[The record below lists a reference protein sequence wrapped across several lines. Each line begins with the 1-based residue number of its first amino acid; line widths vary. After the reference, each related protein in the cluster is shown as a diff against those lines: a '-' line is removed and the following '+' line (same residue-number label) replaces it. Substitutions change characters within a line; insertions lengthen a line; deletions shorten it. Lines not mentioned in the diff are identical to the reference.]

1 MDCGATSR
9 AVSRYNHSLG
19 NVWAEHA
26 SQMGEF
32 GAKAMRFAMRRRDF
46 DGRTHVKV
54 FTSQSL
60 AEVELMRSVLEDN
73 GIASIIR
80 NEFTQIGRGDIPFTD
95 TWPELWLI
103 HAADQSQAVAVLRAI
118 RDAGNTQSATWICP
132 DCGETIEGQFSSCWS
147 CQSERSPG

>member
-1 MDCGATSR
+1 M
-9 AVSRYNHSLG
+9 
-19 NVWAEHA
+19 
-26 SQMGEF
+26 
-32 GAKAMRFAMRRRDF
+32 
-46 DGRTHVKV
+46 KV

-103 HAADQSQAVAVLRAI
+103 DVADRSQALAALLAI
-118 RDAGNTQSATWICP
+118 RETGNAQSAPWTCLG
-132 DCGETIEGQFSSCWS
+132 CGETIEGQFSSCWS
-147 CQSERSPG
+147 CQAERPTLAA